1 MMPADDPG
9 VDYRELVRRGYD
21 ACAGAYGAY
30 RAGAYGAYR
39 KVKAAAVEIRG
50 LLERLGDGASV
61 LDVGCGTG
69 VPIARVLAERYRVTG
84 VDVSGEMVR
93 LARRNVPDGEFVC
106 SDVMSVDFEAGGS
119 VGVVALYSIFHHPR
133 EAHGDL
139 FRRIWGWLS
148 PGGLLLCTLSHR
160 SDEAY
165 TEDDFFGVT
174 MYWSNY
180 GLSESLETL
189 SEVGF
194 EILKVSSISAGWAD
208 EVEAAK
214 EDHPLV
220 LTRRVGGEG

>member
-1 MMPADDPG
+1 MRAANDPG
-9 VDYRELVRRGYD
+9 VDYRELVG
-21 ACAGAYGAY
+21 
-30 RAGAYGAYR
+30 
-39 KVKAAAVEIRG
+39 
-50 LLERLGDGASV
+50 
-61 LDVGCGTG
+61 
-69 VPIARVLAERYRVTG
+69 
-84 VDVSGEMVR
+84 
-93 LARRNVPDGEFVC
+93 RNVPDGEFVC
-106 SDVMSVDFEAGGS
+106 SDVMSVDFEAGGFD
-119 VGVVALYSIFHHPR
+119 GVVALYSIFHHPR
-133 EAHGDL
+133 EEHGDL

-160 SDEAY
+160 SDDAY

-194 EILKVSSISAGWAD
+194 EILEVSSTSAGWAD

-220 LTRRVGGEG
+220 LARRVGGEG